1 MEVFDTYEG
10 NVDDEAVAA
19 RAAVADPASVTVD
32 DDQRRRSRFRATT
45 DAGTEVGVVLARTL
59 RAGDLLSTG
68 DADGPLL
75 RVALEPIEALVVD
88 LADADGDLTT
98 AVALGHAAGNRHWDM
113 AVRDEQVLFPATES
127 DERMAATVEP
137 HLPAG
142 ATLDRESV
150 SPGLFD
156 DGPGHGPDGQVHDHG
171 HDGHAHDHGHSH
183 DHAQDGAHEHAQD
196 GAHDHGHAHDREAS
210 GRSHEHND
218 AEDVAGEDR

>member
-1 MEVFDTYEG
+1 MQVFDTYEG

-19 RAAVADPASVTVD
+19 RAAAADPATVTVD

-75 RVALEPIEALVVD
+75 QVALEPIEALVVD

-142 ATLDRESV
+142 ATLDRDLV

-156 DGPGHGPDGQVHDHG
+156 DGPGHGPDGQAYDHAY
-171 HDGHAHDHGHSH
+171 DGHAHD
-183 DHAQDGAHEHAQD
+183 HAQD
-196 GAHDHGHAHDREAS
+196 GAHDHGHSHDHQHGTTHA
-210 GRSHEHND
+210 HEHHNGDD
-218 AEDVAGEDR
+218 ANGAGR

>member
-1 MEVFDTYEG
+1 M
-10 NVDDEAVAA
+10 
-19 RAAVADPASVTVD
+19 
-32 DDQRRRSRFRATT
+32 
-45 DAGTEVGVVLARTL
+45 LARTL

-68 DADGPLL
+68 DADGSLL
-75 RVALEPIEALVVD
+75 QVALEPIEALVVD

-142 ATLDRESV
+142 AALDRESV

-156 DGPGHGPDGQVHDHG
+156 DGPGHGPDGHAHDHAHAGDHEDGQAHDHVHDGDHE
-171 HDGHAHDHGHSH
+171 HGHAHDHHGPGHSH
-183 DHAQDGAHEHAQD
+183 EHS
-196 GAHDHGHAHDREAS
+196 EP
-210 GRSHEHND
+210 D
-218 AEDVAGEDR
+218 ATGGEDA